1 MLDQEQV
8 PLMRAGIVNAMVKIN
23 EEYKVVQ
30 EVSRTLT
37 ALACVANG
45 MGVSLLPSGTRQIQ
59 MPGVRY
65 CEVREKQLLP
75 QLQLSA
81 VWQASSRPTLID
93 RFARVL
99 KASSADLRD

>member
-1 MLDQEQV
+1 
-8 PLMRAGIVNAMVKIN
+8 
-23 EEYKVVQ
+23 
-30 EVSRTLT
+30 
-37 ALACVANG
+37 
-45 MGVSLLPSGTRQIQ
+45 
-59 MPGVRY
+59 
-65 CEVREKQLLP
+65 VREKQLLP